1 MEDSVAIQQLM
12 NRYSVSSSRGNI
24 EDVVTTFV
32 PDGIWRIASLEK
44 TLEGQAAIRDG
55 LTAFTSQQD
64 YVMQQNAPA
73 VITIDGDSATAT
85 SVVCERGKL
94 ARTGN
99 AFEALGFYV
108 DKLLRTAEGWR
119 FKQRS
124 FELVSMRTFPA
135 TGHQAGT

>member
-24 EDVVTTFV
+24 DDVVTTFV

-44 TLEGQAAIRDG
+44 TFEGQAAIRDG

-99 AFEALGFYV
+99 VFEALGFYV